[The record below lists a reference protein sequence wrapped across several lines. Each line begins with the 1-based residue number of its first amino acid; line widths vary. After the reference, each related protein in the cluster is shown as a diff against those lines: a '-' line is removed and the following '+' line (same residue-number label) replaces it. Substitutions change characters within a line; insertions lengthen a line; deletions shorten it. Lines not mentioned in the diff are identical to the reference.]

1 MGIWPPAFSVEAPFP
16 DVAAGAWYGTGVSW
30 AAAREIAK
38 GYGDGRFGVN
48 DPVTREQ
55 LAAILYR
62 YARYK
67 GEDVSVGEDTN
78 LIGFKDAGQVSEWA
92 APAVRWAVGVGLLK
106 GDAAGC
112 LRPLDQA
119 ARSEFAALLMRY
131 VEREQT

>member
-1 MGIWPPAFSVEAPFP
+1 M
-16 DVAAGAWYGTGVSW
+16 
-30 AAAREIAK
+30 
-38 GYGDGRFGVN
+38 N

-78 LIGFKDAGQVSEWA
+78 LIGFQDAGQVSEWA

-112 LRPLDQA
+112 PAAPGPGGPLRVCRPADA
-119 ARSEFAALLMRY
+119 VR
-131 VEREQT
+131 